1 MLAEVLHG
9 VLQGSNVDY
18 ELVHLGVWVGKCMK
32 NAWEV
37 CVRNAV
43 HWCFIFIILFF
54 NEIILRNFFFF
65 GAEEKARAQ

>member
-54 NEIILRNFFFF
+54 NEIILRNFFFW
-65 GAEEKARAQ
+65 AEEKARAQ